1 MGVRV
6 LGNIL
11 TISVEAVA
19 VLSRAKIDVWVLS
32 DEARSK
38 FNQLAGDRNP
48 ASRGVQTELFK
59 HCESKKDVE
68 DLLLWLHERSVP
80 TRFVI
85 LKIKQDYRR
94 LALKLCRLDIAA
106 RKAGQTR

>member
-11 TISVEAVA
+11 TISVETVA
-19 VLSRAKIDVWVLS
+19 VLSRAKIDVWTLS

-38 FNQLAGDRNP
+38 FDQLAGDRNP
-48 ASRGVQTELFK
+48 TVRRVQSELFE

-80 TRFVI
+80 TRSVI
-85 LKIKQDYRR
+85 LKIKRDYRR
-94 LALKLCRLDIAA
+94 LALRLCRLDIAA
-106 RKAGQTR
+106 RKAGQAQ